1 MNSNTLINTNISID
15 IQELAKVI
23 RSLSKEKLE
32 LLEMEISGENKTI
45 LKRFNDVKMKRVK
58 LLSKK
63 EVFRNV

>member
-32 LLEMEISGENKTI
+32 LLEMEISGENKMI

>member
-63 EVFRNV
+63 EVFRSV